1 MYFLIDFENVHNVG
15 LEGFEYLNEED
26 TVIVFYSPICKT
38 MKKYRME
45 QIFDSGCEWKI
56 VKLAKAG
63 KNALDFYIATS
74 VGEIFTA
81 NPDATIGIVSNDKGF
96 GAVKDYWKARL
107 EPQNKLVQG
116 NSVAVCMSKGYDI
129 TGRSGSVKADNNLI
143 NMEEEYARYID
154 NRRVEEKLREAFAC
168 SCYEEMI
175 PEIIRIINSETSP
188 KDLYLAT
195 IKSFGK
201 KNGLEVYRTLKLCS

>member
-1 MYFLIDFENVHNVG
+1 ML
-15 LEGFEYLNEED
+15 
-26 TVIVFYSPICKT
+26 
-38 MKKYRME
+38 
-45 QIFDSGCEWKI
+45 DSGCEWKI

-74 VGEIFTA
+74 VVEIFTA
-81 NPDATIGIVSNDKGF
+81 DPDATIGIVSNDKGF
-96 GAVKDYWKARL
+96 GAVKDYWRVRL

-116 NSVAVCMSKGYDI
+116 NTVALCMSKGYDI
-129 TGRSGSVKADNNLI
+129 TGRSDSVKAEGNLI
-143 NMEEEYARYID
+143 DMEEEYAKYVE
-154 NRRVEEKLREAFAC
+154 NRRIEEKLRDAFAC
-168 SCYEEMI
+168 SGYEKMI

-201 KNGLEVYRTLKLCS
+201 KNGLEVYRKLKLCS